1 MRLMEQGMIIGTS
14 AYQKQ
19 LIDEI
24 LNSSKKMLLS
34 VLFIFSS
41 DFELFDSVHLQFMG
55 NFVSINESLEY

>member
-24 LNSSKKMLLS
+24 LNSSKKMSLK
-34 VLFIFSS
+34 VLFIFPS

-55 NFVSINESLEY
+55 NFNESLEY